1 MFLNTSN
8 FLAILKNKYGNFVIQ
23 KAIMRINQ
31 KDRGEL
37 RDFLTKKVVVNGGKE
52 RTKFNAILELLSL

>member
-8 FLAILKNKYGNFVIQ
+8 FLTILKNKYGNFVIQ

-37 RDFLTKKVVVNGGKE
+37 RDFLTKKVVINGGKE
-52 RTKFNAILELLSL
+52 RTKFNAIMELLSL

>member
-23 KAIMRINQ
+23 KPIARMGVKERLDL
-31 KDRGEL
+31 KDYL
-37 RDFLTKKVVVNGGKE
+37 IKKVTVTGGKE
-52 RTKFNAILELLSL
+52 RTKFNALLELL